1 MMRRLPFPPAASLSA
16 TDVAVTL
23 SEKIIILK
31 YRFMRKITYFLSL
44 CLLLLM
50 GSTTALADDYTVKK
64 LKSIEGSELTS
75 VDQIQDG
82 KTYVLMFTYR
92 GVYLQYN
99 VLNGNWNGANTLS
112 PDNKNSSLAVVTFHQ
127 KKVDGDENTY
137 YTLEAA
143 DGYYFKN
150 YSQGGQLGIEASES
164 PALFQVVSG
173 GTETQGGAGN
183 GKTFFF
189 IKPKDGTDMTYM
201 TLNTSN
207 VAIGFGKYGYAQV
220 ALIPVTTEGTVTNY
234 EVTFA
239 LKEGEN
245 TLSTSTSRAWEGETA
260 DVSAIN
266 NYSTALF
273 DLTPNYVN
281 TTVTST
287 NKNFTCTLTP
297 KADAPVVLSSADSR
311 KWYSLQ
317 TRKTQY
323 NEGQLVA
330 DGNNVKCHGAGF
342 NVTDIASYEQFENG
356 LWSFEQSGGGVKI
369 YNKGKKQYLKSTGNA
384 ETNRVTFDASGT
396 VFYMGS
402 VSNGTFNLNTGNAD
416 SYVGSHNDAVVYLGG
431 WKGQYISVWTDAK
444 DHNSYKDP
452 GSTFTP
458 TSVDNADILAIGKAA
473 FGKTTPERSYTENG
487 VLKKGCYDA
496 AAKASVSEATT
507 FAEMETRVKA
517 AAANV
522 SPEEGAYYLIRN
534 VNKGGYGTETEN
546 YKKYLTT
553 AEITCDTNGDVQA
566 SVNGDLGI
574 KRLRGTSAF
583 VPRLWQFKKTADG
596 KYNLLNAN
604 TNSYVNVAS
613 MLTKDNQDQKD
624 AYTIYTTED
633 AFGDGYNATNDS
645 TTMFVMSSSK
655 STGYKLLNA
664 ANGYNYDTFEGVG
677 TWYGNADAGNYWQF
691 IKVTEVPLTI
701 AANDY
706 TTLCLPFNVKLPEN
720 SAVKAYYASAAAG
733 EVLKLEEIT
742 NGIIPANEGVIL
754 HNTSE
759 AEAANISLAI
769 TTDEATLTT
778 NKLKG
783 VTAKR
788 EGYTKLNNYV
798 LAAKNGAT
806 AFYKANFTAITA
818 NKAYLPVANVQ
829 GVQGVMMAFS
839 FGDEVTGI
847 DNVNAAAPAAKKYYD
862 LQGRRVLY
870 PAKGIFVT
878 EDGQKVLF
886 K

>member
-1 MMRRLPFPPAASLSA
+1 
-16 TDVAVTL
+16 
-23 SEKIIILK
+23 
-31 YRFMRKITYFLSL
+31 MRKITYFLSL

-64 LKSIEGSELTS
+64 LKSIDESELTS

-99 VLNGNWNGANTLS
+99 ALNGNWNGINTLS
-112 PDNKNSSLAVVTFHQ
+112 PDDNNSSLAVITFH
-127 KKVDGDENTY
+127 KKTVEGDDNTY

-143 DGYYFKN
+143 NGYYFKN
-150 YSQGGQLGIEASES
+150 YSQSGQLGIEASES

-173 GTETQGGAGN
+173 GTENAPAAAEN
-183 GKTFFF
+183 GKGKSIFF
-189 IKPKDGTDMTYM
+189 IKPKDGTDMTYL
-201 TLNTSN
+201 TLNTTN
-207 VAIGFGKYGYAQV
+207 VAIGYGKYGFADV

-234 EVTFA
+234 EVTFS
-239 LKEGEN
+239 LKEGDN
-245 TLSTSTSRAWEGETA
+245 TLFTTTRRAWEGETA
-260 DVSAIN
+260 DVPAIIK
-266 NYSTALF
+266 YSTALF
-273 DLTPNYVN
+273 DLTHSYQN
-281 TTVTST
+281 TTVSST

-297 KADAPVVLSSADSR
+297 KVDAPVVLSSADSR

-323 NEGQLVA
+323 NAGQLVA
-330 DGNNVKCHGAGF
+330 DGDAVKCHDAGF
-342 NVTDIASYEQFENG
+342 NAADIASYEQFENG

-369 YNKGKKQYLKSTGNA
+369 FNKGKRQYLNSPGPNTGDKA
-384 ETNRVTFDASGT
+384 TFDASGT
-396 VFYMGS
+396 VYYMGS
-402 VSNGTFNLNTGNAD
+402 ESDRTFNLNLGSVN
-416 SYVGSHNDAVVYLGG
+416 SYVGSHSDGSAATS
-431 WKGQYISVWTDAK
+431 WKGKYLSAWTHASS
-444 DHNSYKDP
+444 HNDP

-458 TSVDNADILAIGKAA
+458 TSVDDAVILAIGGAA

-496 AAKASVSEATT
+496 AAKASVSAATT
-507 FAEMETRVKA
+507 FAEMETNVNA

-574 KRLRGTSAF
+574 KRLGGNSAF
-583 VPRLWQFKKTADG
+583 VPRLWKFERTADG

-604 TNSYVNVAS
+604 TNSYVSVAS
-613 MLTKDNQDQKD
+613 MLTKDNQSQKD
-624 AYTIYTTED
+624 AYEIYTTEST
-633 AFGDGYNATNDS
+633 FGGGYNATNDS
-645 TTMFVMSSSK
+645 TTMFVMSSSN
-655 STGYKLLNA
+655 SNGYKFLNA
-664 ANGYNYDTFEGVG
+664 ANGYNLDTYEGVA
-677 TWYGNADAGNYWQF
+677 TWYDNTDAGNYWQF

-706 TTLCLPFNVKLPEN
+706 TTLCLPFNVKLPEGT
-720 SAVKAYYASAAAG
+720 AVKAYYASQATG
-733 EVLKLEEIT
+733 DVLKLTEIT
-742 NGIIPANEGVIL
+742 GIIPANEGVIL
-754 HNTSE
+754 QNTNKSE
-759 AEAANISLAI
+759 VANINLTI
-769 TTDEATLTT
+769 TTEGATTLTE

-806 AFYKANFTAITA
+806 GFYKANFTAVTA

-847 DNVNAAAPAAKKYYD
+847 DNVNAATPAAKKYYD

>member
-1 MMRRLPFPPAASLSA
+1 
-16 TDVAVTL
+16 
-23 SEKIIILK
+23 
-31 YRFMRKITYFLSL
+31 MRKITYFLSL
-44 CLLLLM
+44 CLLLIM

-64 LKSIEGSELTS
+64 LKSIDESELKS

-82 KTYVLMFTYR
+82 HTYVLMFTYR

-99 VLNGNWNGANTLS
+99 VLNGNWSGVNTLS
-112 PDNKNSSLAVVTFHQ
+112 PDDKNSSLAVVTFHQ

-143 DGYYFKN
+143 DGYYFKSYN
-150 YSQGGQLGIEASES
+150 QSDKLGIEASES
-164 PALFQVVSG
+164 PTLFQVVSG
-173 GTETQGGAGN
+173 GTATQAGAGN
-183 GKTFFF
+183 GKTYFF

-201 TLNTSN
+201 TLNTTN

-220 ALIPVTTEGTVTNY
+220 ALIPVTTDGTVTNY

-239 LKEGEN
+239 LKEGDN

-273 DLTPNYVN
+273 DLTHSYEN
-281 TTVTST
+281 TTVSST

-297 KADAPVVLSSADSR
+297 KSNTPIELSSASNR

-323 NEGQLVA
+323 DAGQLVA

-342 NVTDIASYEQFENG
+342 NATDIASYEQFENG

-369 YNKGKKQYLKSTGNA
+369 FNKGKRQYLNSPGPNTGDKA
-384 ETNRVTFDASGT
+384 TFDATGT
-396 VFYMGS
+396 VYYMGCES
-402 VSNGTFNLNTGNAD
+402 DGTFNLNLGSAN
-416 SYVGSHNDAVVYLGG
+416 SYVGSHSDGSAATG
-431 WKGQYISVWTDAK
+431 WKGKYLSAWTDAPS
-444 DHNSYKDP
+444 HNDP

-458 TSVDNADILAIGKAA
+458 TSVDNAGILAIGSAA
-473 FGKTTPERSYTENG
+473 FSKTIPERSYTEDG

-496 AAKASVSEATT
+496 DAKALVRAATT
-507 FAEMETRVKA
+507 FAEMETRVNA

-553 AEITCDTNGDVQA
+553 AEITCDANGDVQA
-566 SVNGDLGI
+566 SVDGQSIGLGI
-574 KRLRGTSAF
+574 KRLGGTSAF

-613 MLTKDNQDQKD
+613 MLTKDNQYQKD
-624 AYTIYTTED
+624 AYEIYTTDD
-633 AFGDGYNATNDS
+633 AFGSGYNATNDS

-664 ANGYNYDTFEGVG
+664 DKGYNYDTYEGVA
-677 TWYGNADAGNYWQF
+677 TWYDNKDAGNYWQF

-706 TTLCLPFNVKLPEN
+706 TTLCLPFNVKLPEG

-733 EVLKLEEIT
+733 SVLKLEEIT
-742 NGIIPANEGVIL
+742 DGVIPANQGVIL
-754 HNTSE
+754 QNTNES
-759 AEAANISLAI
+759 EAANINLAI
-769 TTDEATLTT
+769 ITEEGTTLTD
-778 NKLKG
+778 NKLEG

-788 EGYTKLNNYV
+788 AGYAAGTNYV
-798 LAAKNGAT
+798 LAEKNGKVG
-806 AFYKANFTAITA
+806 FYKANFTTIVA
-818 NKAYLPVANVQ
+818 NKAYLPQTKVQ
-829 GVQGVMMAFS
+829 NAQGVMMAFS

-847 DNVNAAAPAAKKYYD
+847 DNVNAATAAAKKYYD

>member
-1 MMRRLPFPPAASLSA
+1 
-16 TDVAVTL
+16 
-23 SEKIIILK
+23 
-31 YRFMRKITYFLSL
+31 MRKITYFLSL
-44 CLLLLM
+44 CLLLIM

-82 KTYVLMFTYR
+82 KTYVLMFTHR

-99 VLNGNWNGANTLS
+99 VLNGIWNGINTLS
-112 PDNKNSSLAVVTFHQ
+112 PDDNNSSLAVVTFHQ
-127 KKVDGDENTY
+127 QTVEGDENTY

-143 DGYYFKN
+143 NGYYFKN
-150 YSQGGQLGIEASES
+150 YSQSGQLGIEASES
-164 PALFQVVSG
+164 PVLFQVVSG

-183 GKTFFF
+183 GKTFFY
-189 IKPKDGTDMTYM
+189 IKPKDGTEMTYM
-201 TLNTSN
+201 TLNTTN
-207 VAIGFGKYGYAQV
+207 VAIGYGNYGFAHV

-273 DLTPNYVN
+273 DLTHSYDN
-281 TTVTST
+281 TTVSST
-287 NKNFTCTLTP
+287 NKNFSCTLTP
-297 KADAPVVLSSADSR
+297 KSNTPIELSSANNR

-342 NVTDIASYEQFENG
+342 NATDIASYEQFENG

-369 YNKGKKQYLKSTGNA
+369 FNKGKRQYLNSPGPNTGDKA
-384 ETNRVTFDASGT
+384 TFDATGT
-396 VFYMGS
+396 VYYMGS
-402 VSNGTFNLNTGNAD
+402 ESDGTFNLNLGSAN
-416 SYVGSHNDAVVYLGG
+416 SYVGSHSDGSAATG
-431 WKGQYISVWTDAK
+431 WKGKYLSAWKDASS
-444 DHNSYKDP
+444 HNDP

-458 TSVDNADILAIGKAA
+458 TSVEDILTIGSAA
-473 FGKTTPERSYTENG
+473 FGKTTPERSYTEDG
-487 VLKKGCYDA
+487 VLNKGCYDA
-496 AAKASVSEATT
+496 AAKASVNAATT
-507 FAEMETRVKA
+507 FAEMETRVNA

-553 AEITCDTNGDVQA
+553 AEITCDANGDVQA
-566 SVNGDLGI
+566 SVDGQSIGLGI
-574 KRLRGTSAF
+574 KRLGGTSAF

-624 AYTIYTTED
+624 AYEIYTTDD
-633 AFGDGYNATNDS
+633 AFGSGYNATNDN

-664 ANGYNYDTFEGVG
+664 DKGYNYDTYEGVA
-677 TWYGNADAGNYWQF
+677 TWYDNKDAGNYWQF

-720 SAVKAYYASAAAG
+720 SAVKAYYASHASG
-733 EVLKLEEIT
+733 SVLKLEEIT
-742 NGIIPANEGVIL
+742 NGVIPANQGVIL
-754 HNTSE
+754 QNTNMSE
-759 AEAANISLAI
+759 VANINLTI
-769 TTDEATLTT
+769 TPEETTTLIG
-778 NKLKG
+778 NQLVG

-788 EGYTKLNNYV
+788 EGYTAKQNYV
-798 LAAKNGAT
+798 LANGNKGIG
-806 AFYKANFTAITA
+806 FYKANFTAVTA

-829 GVQGVMMAFS
+829 NAQGVMMAFS

>member
-1 MMRRLPFPPAASLSA
+1 
-16 TDVAVTL
+16 
-23 SEKIIILK
+23 
-31 YRFMRKITYFLSL
+31 MRKITYFLSL

-64 LKSIEGSELTS
+64 LKSIGESELTS

-82 KTYVLMFTYR
+82 QTYVLLSTYNNKYLKFDMATKMLG
-92 GVYLQYN
+92 GVPNLDVN
-99 VLNGNWNGANTLS
+99 DNNASLS
-112 PDNKNSSLAVVTFHQ
+112 VVTFHKQ
-127 KKVDGDENTY
+127 AVEGDENVY
-137 YTLEAA
+137 YTLEMPG
-143 DGYYFKN
+143 GYYFPVLN
-150 YSQGGQLGIEASES
+150 ANGFSLVQTSG
-164 PALFQVVSG
+164 ALFQIMAITDVNSDG
-173 GTETQGGAGN
+173 SNTETEGAAQG
-183 GKTFFF
+183 KHCFF
-189 IKPKDGTDMTYM
+189 IKSKDSEAGNAY
-201 TLNTSN
+201 LSWNSGRVN
-207 VAIGFGKYGYAQV
+207 AFGFGAYGNARF

-234 EVTFA
+234 EVTFS
-239 LKEGEN
+239 LKEGDN

-273 DLTPNYVN
+273 DLTHSYEN
-281 TTVTST
+281 TTVSST

-323 NEGQLVA
+323 DAGQLVA
-330 DGNNVKCHGAGF
+330 DGDVVKCHEAGF
-342 NVTDIASYEQFENG
+342 NTTDIASYEQFENG

-369 YNKGKKQYLKSTGNA
+369 FNKGKQQYLKSTGNA
-384 ETNRVTFDASGT
+384 ETNQVTFDASGDATET

-402 VSNGTFNLNTGNAD
+402 VSDGTFNLNTGNAD
-416 SYVGSHNDAVVYLGG
+416 SYVGSHNGGTQGTG
-431 WKGQYISVWTDAK
+431 WKGKYLSVWTDAK

-458 TSVDNADILAIGKAA
+458 TSVDDADILAIGSAA

-496 AAKASVSEATT
+496 DAKALVRAAIN
-507 FAEMETRVKA
+507 FAEMETKVNA

-522 SPEEGAYYLIRN
+522 SPEEGVYYLIRN
-534 VNKGGYGTETEN
+534 VNCGEYGSDSEGR
-546 YKKYLTT
+546 KKYLTT
-553 AEITCDTNGDVQA
+553 TEITCDINGYVQA

-574 KRLRGTSAF
+574 KRLEGTSAF
-583 VPRLWQFKKTADG
+583 VPRLWQFEKTADG

-604 TNSYVNVAS
+604 TNSYVSIAS
-613 MLTKDNQDQKD
+613 MLTKDNQNQKD
-624 AYTIYTTED
+624 AYTIYTTDD
-633 AFGDGYNATNDS
+633 AFSGADNVNNDN
-645 TTMFVMSSSK
+645 TTMFVISSSNA
-655 STGYKLLNA
+655 TGKKMLNA
-664 ANGYNYDTFEGVG
+664 ARGYGENEKSVDV
-677 TWYGNADAGNYWQF
+677 WDNSQKIDAGNYWQF

-720 SAVKAYYASAAAG
+720 SAVKAYYASAATG

-742 NGIIPANEGVIL
+742 DGIIPANEGVIL

-759 AEAANISLAI
+759 AEAAKISLAI
-769 TTDEATLTT
+769 TTAEATLTD

-788 EGYTKLNNYV
+788 EGYDALSNYV

-806 AFYKANFTAITA
+806 GFYKAKFTAIVA
-818 NKAYLPVANVQ
+818 NKAYLQVANVQ

-847 DNVNAAAPAAKKYYD
+847 DNVNATAPAAKKYYD

>member
-1 MMRRLPFPPAASLSA
+1 
-16 TDVAVTL
+16 
-23 SEKIIILK
+23 
-31 YRFMRKITYFLSL
+31 MRKITYFLSL

-50 GSTTALADDYTVKK
+50 GSTTALADDYTVEK
-64 LKSIEGSELTS
+64 LKSIDESELKS

-82 KTYVLMFTYR
+82 QKYVLMFTYR

-99 VLNGNWNGANTLS
+99 VLNGNWSGVNTLS
-112 PDNKNSSLAVVTFHQ
+112 PDDKNSSLAVVTFHQ

-143 DGYYFKN
+143 NGYYFKSYN
-150 YSQGGQLGIEASES
+150 QSGQLGIEASES
-164 PALFQVVSG
+164 PTLFQVVSG
-173 GTETQGGAGN
+173 GTATQAGAGN
-183 GKTFFF
+183 GKTYFF

-201 TLNTSN
+201 TLNTTN

-239 LKEGEN
+239 LKEGDN

-273 DLTPNYVN
+273 DLTHSYEN
-281 TTVTST
+281 TTVSST

-297 KADAPVVLSSADSR
+297 KSNTPIELSSASNR

-342 NVTDIASYEQFENG
+342 NTTNIASYEQFENG

-369 YNKGKKQYLKSTGNA
+369 FNKGKQQYLKSTGTDTGNKA
-384 ETNRVTFDASGT
+384 TFDATGT
-396 VFYMGS
+396 VYYMGS
-402 VSNGTFNLNTGNAD
+402 ESDGTFNLNTGTVN
-416 SYVGSHNDAVVYLGG
+416 SYVGSHNGSVFYLGG
-431 WKGQYISVWTDAK
+431 WKGQYLSAWTDASS
-444 DHNSYKDP
+444 HNDP

-458 TSVDNADILAIGKAA
+458 TSVDDAVILAIGGAA
-473 FGKTTPERSYTENG
+473 FGKTTPERSYTEND

-496 AAKASVSEATT
+496 AAKASVSAATT
-507 FAEMETRVKA
+507 FAEMETRVNA

-604 TNSYVNVAS
+604 TNSYVSVAS

-664 ANGYNYDTFEGVG
+664 ANGYNFDTFEGVG
-677 TWYGNADAGNYWQF
+677 TWYGNTDAGNYWQF

-706 TTLCLPFNVKLPEN
+706 TTLCLPFNVKLPEGT
-720 SAVKAYYASAAAG
+720 AVKAYYASQAAG
-733 EVLKLEEIT
+733 DVLKLTEIT
-742 NGIIPANEGVIL
+742 GGIIPANQGVIL
-754 HNTSE
+754 QNTD
-759 AEAANISLAI
+759 AADANINLAI
-769 TTDEATLTT
+769 TTDEVTTLTG
-778 NKLKG
+778 NQLEG

-788 EGYTKLNNYV
+788 AGYTAGTNYV
-798 LAAKNGAT
+798 LAEKNGKVG
-806 AFYKANFTAITA
+806 FYKASFTTIVA
-818 NKAYLPVANVQ
+818 NKAYLPQTNIQNA
-829 GVQGVMMAFS
+829 QGVMMAFS

-847 DNVNAAAPAAKKYYD
+847 DNVNAATATAKKYYD

-878 EDGQKVLF
+878 EDGQKVLL

>member
-1 MMRRLPFPPAASLSA
+1 
-16 TDVAVTL
+16 
-23 SEKIIILK
+23 
-31 YRFMRKITYFLSL
+31 MRKITYFLSL

-64 LKSIEGSELTS
+64 LKSIDESELKS

-82 KTYVLMFTYR
+82 QKYVLMFTYR

-99 VLNGNWNGANTLS
+99 VLNGNWSGVNTLS
-112 PDNKNSSLAVVTFHQ
+112 PDDKNSSLAVVTFHQ

-143 DGYYFKN
+143 NGYYFKSYN
-150 YSQGGQLGIEASES
+150 QSDKLGIEASES
-164 PALFQVVSG
+164 PTLFQVVSG
-173 GTETQGGAGN
+173 GTATQAGAGN
-183 GKTFFF
+183 GKTYFF

-201 TLNTSN
+201 TLNTTN

-239 LKEGEN
+239 LKEGDN
-245 TLSTSTSRAWEGETA
+245 TLFTSTSRAWEGETA

-273 DLTPNYVN
+273 DLTHSYEN
-281 TTVTST
+281 TTVSST

-297 KADAPVVLSSADSR
+297 KSNTPIELSSASNR

-330 DGNNVKCHGAGF
+330 DGDAVKCHGAGF
-342 NVTDIASYEQFENG
+342 NAADIASYEQFENG

-369 YNKGKKQYLKSTGNA
+369 FNKGKQQYLKSTGNK
-384 ETNRVTFDASGT
+384 ETNRVTFDASGDATGT

-402 VSNGTFNLNTGNAD
+402 VSDGTFNLNTGNAD
-416 SYVGSHNDAVVYLGG
+416 SYVGSHNSSVSTVNG
-431 WKGQYISVWTDAK
+431 WMGQYISVWTDAQY
-444 DHNSYKDP
+444 HNSYKDP

-458 TSVDNADILAIGKAA
+458 TPVDNADILAIGSAA
-473 FGKTTPERSYTENG
+473 FGKTPERSYTENG

-496 AAKASVSEATT
+496 AAKASVREATT
-507 FAEMETRVKA
+507 FAEMETRVNA

-574 KRLRGTSAF
+574 KRLGGTSAF

-613 MLTKDNQDQKD
+613 MLTKDDQDQKD

-633 AFGDGYNATNDS
+633 AFGGGYNATNDS
-645 TTMFVMSSSK
+645 TTMFVMSSLNSN
-655 STGYKLLNA
+655 GYKFLNA
-664 ANGYNYDTFEGVG
+664 ANGYNDDTYEGVA
-677 TWYGNADAGNYWQF
+677 TWYDNTDAGNYWQF
-691 IKVTEVPLTI
+691 IKVTDVPLNI

-706 TTLCLPFNVKLPEN
+706 TTLCLPFNVQLPEG

-733 EVLKLEEIT
+733 DVLKLTEIT
-742 NGIIPANEGVIL
+742 GIIPANQGVIL
-754 HNTSE
+754 QNTNESE
-759 AEAANISLAI
+759 AAINLAI
-769 TTDEATLTT
+769 TTEEATLKG
-778 NKLKG
+778 NKLVG

-788 EGYTKLNNYV
+788 EGYTAKQNYV
-798 LAAKNGAT
+798 LADGNKGIG
-806 AFYKANFTAITA
+806 FYKANFTTITA

>member
-1 MMRRLPFPPAASLSA
+1 
-16 TDVAVTL
+16 
-23 SEKIIILK
+23 
-31 YRFMRKITYFLSL
+31 MRKITYFLSL

-64 LKSIEGSELTS
+64 LKSIDESELTS

-99 VLNGNWNGANTLS
+99 ALNGNWNGINTLS
-112 PDNKNSSLAVVTFHQ
+112 PDDNNSSLAVITFH
-127 KKVDGDENTY
+127 KKTVEGDDNTY

-143 DGYYFKN
+143 NGYYFKN
-150 YSQGGQLGIEASES
+150 YSQSGQLGIEASES

-173 GTETQGGAGN
+173 GTENAPAAAEN
-183 GKTFFF
+183 GKGKSIFF
-189 IKPKDGTDMTYM
+189 IKPKDGTDMTYL
-201 TLNTSN
+201 TLNTTN
-207 VAIGFGKYGYAQV
+207 VAIGYGKYGFADV

-234 EVTFA
+234 EVTFS
-239 LKEGEN
+239 LKEGDN
-245 TLSTSTSRAWEGETA
+245 TLFTTTRRAWEGETA
-260 DVSAIN
+260 DVPAIIK
-266 NYSTALF
+266 YSTALF
-273 DLTPNYVN
+273 DLTHSYQN
-281 TTVTST
+281 TTVSST
-287 NKNFTCTLTP
+287 NKNFICTLTP

-323 NEGQLVA
+323 NAGQLVA
-330 DGNNVKCHGAGF
+330 DGDAVKCHDAGF
-342 NVTDIASYEQFENG
+342 NATDIASYEQFENG

-369 YNKGKKQYLKSTGNA
+369 FNKGKRQYLKSTGGDTGNKA
-384 ETNRVTFDASGT
+384 TFDATGT
-396 VFYMGS
+396 VYYMGS
-402 VSNGTFNLNTGNAD
+402 ESDGTFNLNLGTVN
-416 SYVGSHNDAVVYLGG
+416 SYVGSHNDGSAATG
-431 WKGQYISVWTDAK
+431 WKGKYLSAWTHASS
-444 DHNSYKDP
+444 HNDP

-458 TSVDNADILAIGKAA
+458 TSVDDAVILAIGGAA

-496 AAKASVSEATT
+496 AAKASVSAATT
-507 FAEMETRVKA
+507 FAEMETSVNA

-574 KRLRGTSAF
+574 KRLGGNSAF
-583 VPRLWQFKKTADG
+583 VPRLWKFERTADG

-604 TNSYVNVAS
+604 TNSYVSVAS
-613 MLTKDNQDQKD
+613 MLTKDDQSQKD
-624 AYTIYTTED
+624 AYEIYTTEST
-633 AFGDGYNATNDS
+633 FGGGYNATNDS
-645 TTMFVMSSSK
+645 TTMFVMSSSN
-655 STGYKLLNA
+655 SNGYKFLNA
-664 ANGYNYDTFEGVG
+664 ANGYNLDTYEGVA
-677 TWYGNADAGNYWQF
+677 TWYDNTDAGNYWQF

-706 TTLCLPFNVKLPEN
+706 TTLCLPFNVKLPEGT
-720 SAVKAYYASAAAG
+720 AVKAYYASQATG
-733 EVLKLEEIT
+733 DVLKLTEIT
-742 NGIIPANEGVIL
+742 GIIPANEGVIL
-754 HNTSE
+754 QNTNKSE
-759 AEAANISLAI
+759 VANINLTI
-769 TTDEATLTT
+769 TTEGATTLTE

-806 AFYKANFTAITA
+806 GFYKANFTAVTA

-847 DNVNAAAPAAKKYYD
+847 DNVNAATPAAKKYYD

>member
-1 MMRRLPFPPAASLSA
+1 
-16 TDVAVTL
+16 
-23 SEKIIILK
+23 
-31 YRFMRKITYFLSL
+31 
-44 CLLLLM
+44 
-50 GSTTALADDYTVKK
+50 
-64 LKSIEGSELTS
+64 
-75 VDQIQDG
+75 
-82 KTYVLMFTYR
+82 
-92 GVYLQYN
+92 
-99 VLNGNWNGANTLS
+99 
-112 PDNKNSSLAVVTFHQ
+112 
-127 KKVDGDENTY
+127 
-137 YTLEAA
+137 
-143 DGYYFKN
+143 
-150 YSQGGQLGIEASES
+150 
-164 PALFQVVSG
+164 
-173 GTETQGGAGN
+173 
-183 GKTFFF
+183 
-189 IKPKDGTDMTYM
+189 MTYM
-201 TLNTSN
+201 TLNTTN

-239 LKEGEN
+239 LKEGDN

-273 DLTPNYVN
+273 DLTHSYEN
-281 TTVTST
+281 TTVSST

-297 KADAPVVLSSADSR
+297 KSNTPIELSSASNR

-342 NVTDIASYEQFENG
+342 NTTNIASYEQFENG

-369 YNKGKKQYLKSTGNA
+369 FNKGKRQYLNSPGPNTGDKA
-384 ETNRVTFDASGT
+384 TFDATGT
-396 VFYMGS
+396 VYYMGS
-402 VSNGTFNLNTGNAD
+402 ESDGTFNLNTGTVN
-416 SYVGSHNDAVVYLGG
+416 SYVGSHNGSVFYLGG
-431 WKGQYISVWTDAK
+431 WKGQYLSAWTDASS
-444 DHNSYKDP
+444 HNDP

-574 KRLRGTSAF
+574 KRLGGTSAF
-583 VPRLWQFKKTADG
+583 VPRLWKFEKTEDG
-596 KYNLLNAN
+596 KYNLLNVN

-613 MLTKDNQDQKD
+613 MLTKDNQGQKD
-624 AYTIYTTED
+624 AYEIYTTENT
-633 AFGDGYNATNDS
+633 FGDGYDATNDK
-645 TTMFVMSSSK
+645 TTMFVISSSH
-655 STGYKLLNA
+655 STGYKFLNA
-664 ANGYNYDTFEGVG
+664 ANGYRQDTYEGVG
-677 TWYGNADAGNYWQF
+677 TWYDNTDAGNYWQF

-706 TTLCLPFNVKLPEN
+706 TTLCLPFNVKLPEG
-720 SAVKAYYASAAAG
+720 STVKAYYASAAAG
-733 EVLKLEEIT
+733 DVLKLTEIT
-742 NGIIPANEGVIL
+742 GIIPANEGVIL
-754 HNTSE
+754 QNTDA
-759 AEAANISLAI
+759 AEAVINLTI
-769 TTDEATLTT
+769 TTEEATLTE

-788 EGYTKLNNYV
+788 EGYDALSNYV

-806 AFYKANFTAITA
+806 GFYKAKFTAIVA

>member
-1 MMRRLPFPPAASLSA
+1 
-16 TDVAVTL
+16 
-23 SEKIIILK
+23 
-31 YRFMRKITYFLSL
+31 MRKITYFLSL

-64 LKSIEGSELTS
+64 LKSIDESELKS
-75 VDQIQDG
+75 VDQIQNG
-82 KTYVLMFTYR
+82 QKYVLMFTYR

-99 VLNGNWNGANTLS
+99 VLNGNWSGVNTLS
-112 PDNKNSSLAVVTFHQ
+112 PDDNNSSLAVVTFHQ

-143 DGYYFKN
+143 NGYYFKSYN
-150 YSQGGQLGIEASES
+150 QSDKLGIEASES
-164 PALFQVVSG
+164 PTLFQVVSG
-173 GTETQGGAGN
+173 GTATQAGAGN
-183 GKTFFF
+183 GKTYFF

-201 TLNTSN
+201 TLNTTN

-220 ALIPVTTEGTVTNY
+220 ALIPVTTEGIVTNY

-239 LKEGEN
+239 LKEGDN

-273 DLTPNYVN
+273 DLTYSYEN
-281 TTVTST
+281 TTVSST

-297 KADAPVVLSSADSR
+297 KSNTPIELSSASNR

-317 TRKTQY
+317 TRITQY

-342 NVTDIASYEQFENG
+342 NTTNIASYEQFENG

-369 YNKGKKQYLKSTGNA
+369 YNKGKQQYLKTTGN
-384 ETNRVTFDASGT
+384 ETNNQVTFDATGT

-402 VSNGTFNLNTGNAD
+402 VSTGNFNLNTGNAN
-416 SYVGSHNDAVVYLGG
+416 SYVGSHNGGSQDTG
-431 WKGQYISVWTDAK
+431 WKGKYLSVWTHAD
-444 DHNSYKDP
+444 SYKDP

-458 TSVDNADILAIGKAA
+458 ISVEDILTIGSAA

-487 VLKKGCYDA
+487 VLKKGCYDDD
-496 AAKASVSEATT
+496 AKTSVSAATT
-507 FAEMETRVKA
+507 FAEMETRVNA

-566 SVNGDLGI
+566 SVNGNLGI
-574 KRLRGTSAF
+574 KRLGGTSAF
-583 VPRLWQFKKTADG
+583 VPRLWKFEKTADG
-596 KYNLLNAN
+596 KYNLLNVN
-604 TNSYVNVAS
+604 TNSYVNVAA

-624 AYTIYTTED
+624 AYTIYTTEN
-633 AFGDGYNATNDS
+633 AFGDGYNATKDN
-645 TTMFVMSSSK
+645 TTMFVMSSSN
-655 STGYKLLNA
+655 STGYKFLNA
-664 ANGYNYDTFEGVG
+664 ENGYNQDKFEGVA
-677 TWYGNADAGNYWQF
+677 TWNDNTDAGNYWQF

-720 SAVKAYYASAAAG
+720 STVKAYYASAAAG
-733 EVLKLEEIT
+733 AVLKLTEIT
-742 NGIIPANEGVIL
+742 GIIPANEGVIL
-754 HNTSE
+754 QNTNES
-759 AEAANISLAI
+759 EAANINLTI
-769 TTDEATLTT
+769 TTEEATLTE

-806 AFYKANFTAITA
+806 AFYKANFTAIAA

-829 GVQGVMMAFS
+829 NAQGVMMAFS
-839 FGDEVTGI
+839 FGNEVTGI

>member
-1 MMRRLPFPPAASLSA
+1 
-16 TDVAVTL
+16 
-23 SEKIIILK
+23 
-31 YRFMRKITYFLSL
+31 MRKTTYFLSL

-64 LKSIEGSELTS
+64 LKSIDESELKS
-75 VDQIQDG
+75 VDQIRDG
-82 KTYVLMFTYR
+82 QTYVLMFTYR

-99 VLNGNWNGANTLS
+99 ALNGNWNGINTLS
-112 PDNKNSSLAVVTFHQ
+112 PDDNNSSLAVVTFHQ

-143 DGYYFKN
+143 NGYYFKN
-150 YSQGGQLGIEASES
+150 YSQSGQLGIEASES

-173 GTETQGGAGN
+173 GTENAPAAAEN
-183 GKTFFF
+183 GKGKSIFF
-189 IKPKDGTDMTYM
+189 IKPKDGTEMTYL

-207 VAIGFGKYGYAQV
+207 VAIGFGKYGFADV

-273 DLTPNYVN
+273 DLTHSYEN
-281 TTVTST
+281 TTVSST

-297 KADAPVVLSSADSR
+297 KSNTPIELSSASNR

-323 NEGQLVA
+323 DEGQLVA

-342 NVTDIASYEQFENG
+342 NATDIASYEQFENG

-369 YNKGKKQYLKSTGNA
+369 FNKGKRQYLNSPGPNTGDKA
-384 ETNRVTFDASGT
+384 TFDATGT
-396 VFYMGS
+396 VYYMGS
-402 VSNGTFNLNTGNAD
+402 ESDGTFNLNLGSAN
-416 SYVGSHNDAVVYLGG
+416 SYVGSHSDGSAATG
-431 WKGQYISVWTDAK
+431 WKGKYLSAWKDASS
-444 DHNSYKDP
+444 HNDP

-458 TSVDNADILAIGKAA
+458 TSVEDILTIGSAA
-473 FGKTTPERSYTENG
+473 FGKTTPERSYTEDG

-496 AAKASVSEATT
+496 AAKASVSAATT
-507 FAEMETRVKA
+507 FAEMETRVNA

-553 AEITCDTNGDVQA
+553 TEITCDTNGDVQV
-566 SVNGDLGI
+566 SVNGNLGI
-574 KRLRGTSAF
+574 KRLGGTSAF
-583 VPRLWQFKKTADG
+583 VPRLWKFEKTADG
-596 KYNLLNAN
+596 KYNLLNVN
-604 TNSYVNVAS
+604 TKSYVNVAT

-624 AYTIYTTED
+624 AYEIYTTEY
-633 AFGDGYNATNDS
+633 AFGAGYNATNDN

-655 STGYKLLNA
+655 STGYKFLNA
-664 ANGYNYDTFEGVG
+664 ENGYNQDKFEGVA
-677 TWYGNADAGNYWQF
+677 TWYDNKDAGNYWQF

-706 TTLCLPFNVKLPEN
+706 TTLCLPFNVKLPEGT
-720 SAVKAYYASAAAG
+720 AVKAYYASQAAG
-733 EVLKLEEIT
+733 DVLKLTEIT
-742 NGIIPANEGVIL
+742 GGIIPANQGVIL
-754 HNTSE
+754 QNTNES
-759 AEAANISLAI
+759 EAANINLTI
-769 TTDEATLTT
+769 TTDEATLTD
-778 NKLKG
+778 NKLEG

-788 EGYTKLNNYV
+788 EGYDALSNYV
-798 LAAKNGAT
+798 LADKNDITG
-806 AFYKANFTAITA
+806 FYKAKFTAIAA

-829 GVQGVMMAFS
+829 NAQGVMMAFS
-839 FGDEVTGI
+839 FGNEVTGI
-847 DNVNAAAPAAKKYYD
+847 DNVNAAAPTAKKYYD

>member
-1 MMRRLPFPPAASLSA
+1 
-16 TDVAVTL
+16 
-23 SEKIIILK
+23 
-31 YRFMRKITYFLSL
+31 MRKITYFLSL

-64 LKSIEGSELTS
+64 LKSIDESELKS
-75 VDQIQDG
+75 VDQIQNG
-82 KTYVLMFTYR
+82 QKYVLMFTYR
-92 GVYLQYN
+92 GVYLRYN
-99 VLNGNWNGANTLS
+99 VLNGNWSGVNTLS
-112 PDNKNSSLAVVTFHQ
+112 PDDNNSSLAVVTFHQ

-143 DGYYFKN
+143 NGYYFKSYN
-150 YSQGGQLGIEASES
+150 QSDKLGIEASES
-164 PALFQVVSG
+164 PTLFQVVSG
-173 GTETQGGAGN
+173 GTATQAGAGN
-183 GKTFFF
+183 GKTYFF

-201 TLNTSN
+201 TLNTTN

-239 LKEGEN
+239 LKEGDN

-260 DVSAIN
+260 DFSAIN

-273 DLTPNYVN
+273 DLTHSYEN
-281 TTVTST
+281 TTVSST

-297 KADAPVVLSSADSR
+297 KSNTPIELSSASNR

-342 NVTDIASYEQFENG
+342 NTTNIASYEQFENG

-369 YNKGKKQYLKSTGNA
+369 YNKGKQQYLKTTGN
-384 ETNRVTFDASGT
+384 ETNNQVTFDATGT

-402 VSNGTFNLNTGNAD
+402 VSTGNFNLNTGNAN
-416 SYVGSHNDAVVYLGG
+416 SYVGSHNGGSQDTG
-431 WKGQYISVWTDAK
+431 WKGKYLSVWTHAY
-444 DHNSYKDP
+444 SYNDP

-458 TSVDNADILAIGKAA
+458 TSVEDILTIGSAA

-487 VLKKGCYDA
+487 VLKKGCYDDD
-496 AAKASVSEATT
+496 AKTSVSAATT
-507 FAEMETRVKA
+507 FAEMETRVNA

-566 SVNGDLGI
+566 SVNGNLGI
-574 KRLRGTSAF
+574 KRLGGTSAF
-583 VPRLWQFKKTADG
+583 VPRLWKFEKTADG
-596 KYNLLNAN
+596 KYNLLNVN
-604 TNSYVNVAS
+604 TNSYVNVAA
-613 MLTKDNQDQKD
+613 MLIKDNQDQKD
-624 AYTIYTTED
+624 AYKIYTTEN

-645 TTMFVMSSSK
+645 TTMFVMSSSN
-655 STGYKLLNA
+655 STGYKFLNA
-664 ANGYNYDTFEGVG
+664 ENGYNQDQFEGVA
-677 TWYGNADAGNYWQF
+677 TWYDNTDAGNYWQF

-706 TTLCLPFNVKLPEN
+706 TTLCLPFNVKLPEGT
-720 SAVKAYYASAAAG
+720 AVKAYYANQAAG
-733 EVLKLEEIT
+733 DVLELTEIT
-742 NGIIPANEGVIL
+742 GGIIPANEGVIL
-754 HNTSE
+754 QNTNKSE
-759 AEAANISLAI
+759 VANINLTI
-769 TTDEATLTT
+769 TAEEATLNG
-778 NKLKG
+778 NKLEG

-798 LAAKNGAT
+798 LAAKNGT
-806 AFYKANFTAITA
+806 TGFYKANFTAITA

-829 GVQGVMMAFS
+829 NAQGVMMAFS

>member
-1 MMRRLPFPPAASLSA
+1 
-16 TDVAVTL
+16 
-23 SEKIIILK
+23 
-31 YRFMRKITYFLSL
+31 MRKITYFLSL

-64 LKSIEGSELTS
+64 LKSIGESELTS
-75 VDQIQDG
+75 VDQIEDG

-99 VLNGNWNGANTLS
+99 ALNGNWNGINTLS
-112 PDNKNSSLAVVTFHQ
+112 PDDNNSSLAVIIFH
-127 KKVDGDENTY
+127 KKTVEGDDNTY

-143 DGYYFKN
+143 NGYYFKN
-150 YSQGGQLGIEASES
+150 YSQSGQLGIEASES

-173 GTETQGGAGN
+173 GTENAPAAAEN
-183 GKTFFF
+183 GKGKSIFF
-189 IKPKDGTDMTYM
+189 IKPKDGTDMTYL
-201 TLNTSN
+201 TLNTTN
-207 VAIGFGKYGYAQV
+207 VAIGYGKYGYADV
-220 ALIPVTTEGTVTNY
+220 ALIPVTTEGTVINY
-234 EVTFA
+234 EVTFS

-245 TLSTSTSRAWEGETA
+245 TLFTTTRRAWEGETA
-260 DVSAIN
+260 DVPAIIK
-266 NYSTALF
+266 YSTALF
-273 DLTPNYVN
+273 DLTHSYQN
-281 TTVTST
+281 TTVSST

-297 KADAPVVLSSADSR
+297 KENAPIELSSANNR

-342 NVTDIASYEQFENG
+342 NATDIASYEQFENG

-369 YNKGKKQYLKSTGNA
+369 FNKGKRQYLNSPGPNTGDKA
-384 ETNRVTFDASGT
+384 TFDATGT
-396 VFYMGS
+396 VYYMGS
-402 VSNGTFNLNTGNAD
+402 ESDGTFNLNLGSAN
-416 SYVGSHNDAVVYLGG
+416 SYVGSHSDGSAATG
-431 WKGQYISVWTDAK
+431 WKGKYLSAWKDALS
-444 DHNSYKDP
+444 HNDP

-458 TSVDNADILAIGKAA
+458 TSVEDILTIGSAA
-473 FGKTTPERSYTENG
+473 FGKTTPERSYTEDG
-487 VLKKGCYDA
+487 VLNKGCYDA
-496 AAKASVSEATT
+496 AAKASVNAATT
-507 FAEMETRVKA
+507 FAEMETRVNA

-553 AEITCDTNGDVQA
+553 AEITCDANGDVQA
-566 SVNGDLGI
+566 SVDGQSIGLGI
-574 KRLRGTSAF
+574 KRLGGTSAF

-624 AYTIYTTED
+624 AYEIYTTDD
-633 AFGDGYNATNDS
+633 AFGSGYNATNDN

-664 ANGYNYDTFEGVG
+664 DKGYNYDTYEGVA
-677 TWYGNADAGNYWQF
+677 TWYDNKDAGNYWQF

-706 TTLCLPFNVKLPEN
+706 TTLCLPFNVMLPEG

-733 EVLKLEEIT
+733 SVLKLEEIT
-742 NGIIPANEGVIL
+742 DGVIPANQGVIL
-754 HNTSE
+754 QNTNES
-759 AEAANISLAI
+759 EAANINLAI
-769 TTDEATLTT
+769 TTEEGTSIE
-778 NKLKG
+778 NKLEG

-788 EGYTKLNNYV
+788 AGYTAGTNYV
-798 LAAKNGAT
+798 LAEKNGKVG
-806 AFYKANFTAITA
+806 FYKASFTTIVP
-818 NKAYLPVANVQ
+818 NKAYLPQTNIQNA
-829 GVQGVMMAFS
+829 QGVMMAFS

-847 DNVNAAAPAAKKYYD
+847 DNVNAATATAKKYYD

-878 EDGQKVLF
+878 EDGQKVLL

>member
-1 MMRRLPFPPAASLSA
+1 
-16 TDVAVTL
+16 
-23 SEKIIILK
+23 
-31 YRFMRKITYFLSL
+31 MRKITYFLSL

-82 KTYVLMFTYR
+82 QTYVLMFTYR

-99 VLNGNWNGANTLS
+99 VLNGNWSGVNTLS
-112 PDNKNSSLAVVTFHQ
+112 PDDKNSSLAVVTFHQ

-143 DGYYFKN
+143 NGYYFKN
-150 YSQGGQLGIEASES
+150 YSQSGQLGIEASES

-173 GTETQGGAGN
+173 GTTTQGGAGN
-183 GKTFFF
+183 GKTYFF

-207 VAIGFGKYGYAQV
+207 VAIGFGKYGYAWV

-273 DLTPNYVN
+273 DLTHNYDN
-281 TTVTST
+281 TTVSST
-287 NKNFTCTLTP
+287 NKNFSCTLTP
-297 KADAPVVLSSADSR
+297 KSNTPIELSSASNR

-317 TRKTQY
+317 TRKSVY

-330 DGNNVKCHGAGF
+330 DGDYVKCHGAGF
-342 NVTDIASYEQFENG
+342 NDTDIASYEQFENG

-369 YNKGKKQYLKSTGNA
+369 YNKGKQQYLNSPNINTGDKATFNA
-384 ETNRVTFDASGT
+384 TGT
-396 VFYMGS
+396 VYYMGS
-402 VSNGTFNLNTGNAD
+402 ESDGTFNLNLGSVN
-416 SYVGSHNDAVVYLGG
+416 SYVGSHNDAVEIFNKKYTGRYL
-431 WKGQYISVWTDAK
+431 SAWTDVSS
-444 DHNSYKDP
+444 HNDP

-458 TSVDNADILAIGKAA
+458 TSVEDILTIGSAA
-473 FGKTTPERSYTENG
+473 FGKTTPERSYTEDG

-496 AAKASVSEATT
+496 AAKASVSAATS
-507 FAEMETRVKA
+507 FADMETRVNA

-553 AEITCDTNGDVQA
+553 AEITCDANGDVQA

-583 VPRLWQFKKTADG
+583 VPRLWQFKKTVDG

-613 MLTKDNQDQKD
+613 MLTKDNQSQKD
-624 AYTIYTTED
+624 DYAIYTTENE
-633 AFGDGYNATNDS
+633 FGDGYDATNDK
-645 TTMFVMSSSK
+645 TTMFVISSSH
-655 STGYKLLNA
+655 STEYKFLNA
-664 ANGYNYDTFEGVG
+664 ANGYRQDTYEGVG
-677 TWYGNADAGNYWQF
+677 TWYDNTDAGNYWQF
-691 IKVTEVPLTI
+691 IKVTEIPLTI

-706 TTLCLPFNVKLPEN
+706 TTLCLPFNVKLPKN
-720 SAVKAYYASAAAG
+720 SAVKAYYASHAAG
-733 EVLKLEEIT
+733 SVLKLEEIT
-742 NGIIPANEGVIL
+742 GGIIPANQGVIL
-754 HNTSE
+754 QNTSE
-759 AEAANISLAI
+759 TEAAINLTI
-769 TTDEATLTT
+769 TTDEATTLDG
-778 NKLKG
+778 NRLEG

-788 EGYTKLNNYV
+788 EGYAVKSNYV
-798 LAAKNGAT
+798 LADGKKGIG
-806 AFYKANFTAITA
+806 FYKANFTAITA

-829 GVQGVMMAFS
+829 NAQGVMMAFS

>member
-1 MMRRLPFPPAASLSA
+1 
-16 TDVAVTL
+16 
-23 SEKIIILK
+23 
-31 YRFMRKITYFLSL
+31 MRKITYFLSL
-44 CLLLLM
+44 CLLLIM

-75 VDQIQDG
+75 VDQIQNG
-82 KTYVLMFTYR
+82 QTYVLMFTYR

-99 VLNGNWNGANTLS
+99 VLNGNWSGVNTLS
-112 PDNKNSSLAVVTFHQ
+112 PDDKNSSLAVVTFHQ
-127 KKVDGDENTY
+127 KKVDDDENTY

-143 DGYYFKN
+143 NGYYFKSYN
-150 YSQGGQLGIEASES
+150 QSDKLGIEASES
-164 PALFQVVSG
+164 PTLFQVVSG
-173 GTETQGGAGN
+173 GTATQAGAGN
-183 GKTFFF
+183 GKTYFF

-201 TLNTSN
+201 TLNTTN

-273 DLTPNYVN
+273 DLTHSYEN
-281 TTVTST
+281 TTVSST

-297 KADAPVVLSSADSR
+297 KSNTPIELSSASNR

-342 NVTDIASYEQFENG
+342 NTTNIASYEQFENG

-369 YNKGKKQYLKSTGNA
+369 YNKGKQQYLKTTGN
-384 ETNRVTFDASGT
+384 ETNNQVTFDATGT

-402 VSNGTFNLNTGNAD
+402 VSTGNFNLNTGNAN
-416 SYVGSHNDAVVYLGG
+416 SYVGSHNGGSQDTG
-431 WKGQYISVWTDAK
+431 WKGKYLSVWTHAD
-444 DHNSYKDP
+444 SYKDP

-458 TSVDNADILAIGKAA
+458 TSVEDILTIGSAA

-487 VLKKGCYDA
+487 VLKKGCYDDD
-496 AAKASVSEATT
+496 AKTSVSAATT
-507 FAEMETRVKA
+507 FAEMETRVNA

-534 VNKGGYGTETEN
+534 VSKGGYGTETEN

-566 SVNGDLGI
+566 SVNGNLGI
-574 KRLRGTSAF
+574 KRLGGTSAF
-583 VPRLWQFKKTADG
+583 VPRLWKFKKTADG
-596 KYNLLNAN
+596 KYNLLNVN
-604 TNSYVNVAS
+604 TNSYVNVAA

-624 AYTIYTTED
+624 AYTIYTTEN

-645 TTMFVMSSSK
+645 TTMFVMSSSN
-655 STGYKLLNA
+655 STGYKFLNA
-664 ANGYNYDTFEGVG
+664 ENGYNQDKFEGVA
-677 TWYGNADAGNYWQF
+677 TWYDNTDAGNYWQF

-720 SAVKAYYASAAAG
+720 STVKAYYASQAAG
-733 EVLKLEEIT
+733 DVLKLTEIT
-742 NGIIPANEGVIL
+742 GGIIPANEGVIL
-754 HNTSE
+754 QNTNESE
-759 AEAANISLAI
+759 VANINLTI
-769 TTDEATLTT
+769 TAEEATLNG
-778 NKLKG
+778 NKLEG

-788 EGYTKLNNYV
+788 EGYTAKQNYV
-798 LAAKNGAT
+798 LADGSKGIG
-806 AFYKANFTAITA
+806 FYKANFTAIVA

-829 GVQGVMMAFS
+829 NAQGVMMAFS

>member
-1 MMRRLPFPPAASLSA
+1 
-16 TDVAVTL
+16 
-23 SEKIIILK
+23 
-31 YRFMRKITYFLSL
+31 MRKITYFLSL

-64 LKSIEGSELTS
+64 LKSIDESELTS
-75 VDQIQDG
+75 VDQIKDG
-82 KTYVLMFTYR
+82 QTYVLLSTYNNR
-92 GVYLQYN
+92 YLKFDMATKMLVGVPNLDVN
-99 VLNGNWNGANTLS
+99 DNNASLS
-112 PDNKNSSLAVVTFHQ
+112 VVTFR
-127 KKVDGDENTY
+127 KKTVEDDANVY
-137 YTLEAA
+137 YTLEMPT
-143 DGYYFKN
+143 GYYFPVLN
-150 YSQGGQLGIEASES
+150 ANGFSLVQTSD
-164 PALFQVVSG
+164 ALFQIMAPTDINPTASN
-173 GTETQGGAGN
+173 TETEGAAQG
-183 GKTFFF
+183 KHCFF
-189 IKPKDGTDMTYM
+189 IKSKDSEAGNAY
-201 TLNTSN
+201 LSWNSGRVN
-207 VAIGFGKYGYAQV
+207 AFGFGAYGNARF

-273 DLTPNYVN
+273 DLTHSCEN
-281 TTVTST
+281 TTVSST

-311 KWYSLQ
+311 KWYSLR

-323 NEGQLVA
+323 DAGQLVA
-330 DGNNVKCHGAGF
+330 DGDAVKCHGAGF
-342 NVTDIASYEQFENG
+342 NTADIASYEQFENG

-369 YNKGKKQYLKSTGNA
+369 FNKGKRQYLKSTGGDTSNKA
-384 ETNRVTFDASGT
+384 TFDATGT
-396 VFYMGS
+396 VYYMGS
-402 VSNGTFNLNTGNAD
+402 ESDGTFNLNLGTVN
-416 SYVGSHNDAVVYLGG
+416 SYVGSHYGG
-431 WKGQYISVWTDAK
+431 SEATGRKGQYLSAWTHA
-444 DHNSYKDP
+444 NSYKDP

-458 TSVDNADILAIGKAA
+458 TSVDIAEILAIGSAA
-473 FGKTTPERSYTENG
+473 FRKTTPERSYTENG

-496 AAKASVSEATT
+496 DTKELVSAATT
-507 FAEMETRVKA
+507 FAEMEKRVNA
-517 AAANV
+517 AAVNV

-534 VNKGGYGTETEN
+534 VNCGAYGTESEGK
-546 YKKYLTT
+546 KKYLTT
-553 AEITCDTNGDVQA
+553 TEITCDINGDVQA

-574 KRLRGTSAF
+574 KRLEGTSAF
-583 VPRLWQFKKTADG
+583 VPRLWQFKKTTDG

-604 TNSYVNVAS
+604 TNSYVNVVS

-624 AYTIYTTED
+624 AYTIYTTDD
-633 AFGDGYNATNDS
+633 AFSGADNVTNDT
-645 TTMFVMSSSK
+645 TTMFVISSSK
-655 STGYKLLNA
+655 ATGKTMLNA
-664 ANGYNYDTFEGVG
+664 ARGYGENEKSVDVWDNSEKI
-677 TWYGNADAGNYWQF
+677 DAGNYWQF

-706 TTLCLPFNVKLPEN
+706 TTLCLPFNVKLPEG

-733 EVLKLEEIT
+733 DVLKLTEIT
-742 NGIIPANEGVIL
+742 GIIPANEGVIL
-754 HNTSE
+754 QNTD
-759 AEAANISLAI
+759 AADANINLAI
-769 TTDEATLTT
+769 TTEGGTSFD

-788 EGYTKLNNYV
+788 EGYDALSNYV
-798 LAAKNGAT
+798 LADKNGT
-806 AFYKANFTAITA
+806 TGFYKAKFTAIVA

-829 GVQGVMMAFS
+829 NAQGVMMAFS
-839 FGDEVTGI
+839 FGNEVTGI

>member
-1 MMRRLPFPPAASLSA
+1 
-16 TDVAVTL
+16 
-23 SEKIIILK
+23 
-31 YRFMRKITYFLSL
+31 MRKITYFLSL

-64 LKSIEGSELTS
+64 LKSIDESELKS

-82 KTYVLMFTYR
+82 QKYVLMFTYR

-99 VLNGNWNGANTLS
+99 VLNGNWNGANALS

-143 DGYYFKN
+143 NGYYFKN
-150 YSQGGQLGIEASES
+150 YTQSGQLGIEASES
-164 PALFQVVSG
+164 PVLFQVVSG

-183 GKTFFF
+183 GKTFFY
-189 IKPKDGTDMTYM
+189 IKPKDGTEMTYM
-201 TLNTSN
+201 TLNTSD
-207 VAIGFGKYGYAQV
+207 VAIGFGNYGFAHV

-260 DVSAIN
+260 NVSAIN

-273 DLTPNYVN
+273 DLTHNYEN
-281 TTVTST
+281 TTVSST
-287 NKNFTCTLTP
+287 NKNFSCTLTP
-297 KADAPVVLSSADSR
+297 KSNTPIELSSASNR

-317 TRKTQY
+317 TRKSVY
-323 NEGQLVA
+323 DAGQLVA
-330 DGNNVKCHGAGF
+330 DGDAVKCHGAGF
-342 NVTDIASYEQFENG
+342 NTTDIASYEQFENG

-369 YNKGKKQYLKSTGNA
+369 YNKGKKQYLNSPGPNTGDRA
-384 ETNRVTFDASGT
+384 TFDATGT
-396 VFYMGS
+396 VYYMGS
-402 VSNGTFNLNTGNAD
+402 ESDGTFNLNLGNLGSAN
-416 SYVGSHNDAVVYLGG
+416 SYVGSHDKAVEISN
-431 WKGQYISVWTDAK
+431 KNFTGQYLSAWTNASS
-444 DHNSYKDP
+444 HNDP

-458 TSVDNADILAIGKAA
+458 TSVEDILTIGSAA
-473 FGKTTPERSYTENG
+473 FGKTTPERSYTEDG

-496 AAKASVSEATT
+496 AAKASVSAATT
-507 FAEMETRVKA
+507 FAEMETRVNA

-553 AEITCDTNGDVQA
+553 TEITCDTNGDVQV
-566 SVNGDLGI
+566 SVNGNLGI
-574 KRLRGTSAF
+574 KRLGGTSAF
-583 VPRLWQFKKTADG
+583 VPRLWKFEKAEDG
-596 KYNLLNAN
+596 KYNLLNVN
-604 TNSYVNVAS
+604 TKSYVNVAT

-624 AYTIYTTED
+624 AYEIYTTEY
-633 AFGDGYNATNDS
+633 AFGAGYNATNDS

-655 STGYKLLNA
+655 STGYKFLNA
-664 ANGYNYDTFEGVG
+664 ENGYNQDKFEGVA
-677 TWYGNADAGNYWQF
+677 TWYDNKDAGNYWQF

-706 TTLCLPFNVKLPEN
+706 TTLCLPFNVKLPEG

-733 EVLKLEEIT
+733 DVLKLTEIT
-742 NGIIPANEGVIL
+742 GIIPANQGVIL
-754 HNTSE
+754 QNTDA
-759 AEAANISLAI
+759 AEAVIKLTI
-769 TTDEATLTT
+769 TTEEATTLTD
-778 NKLKG
+778 NKLEG

-788 EGYTKLNNYV
+788 EGYTALSNYV
-798 LAAKNGAT
+798 LADKNGT
-806 AFYKANFTAITA
+806 TGFYKANFTSIAA

-829 GVQGVMMAFS
+829 NAQGVMMAFS

>member
-1 MMRRLPFPPAASLSA
+1 
-16 TDVAVTL
+16 
-23 SEKIIILK
+23 
-31 YRFMRKITYFLSL
+31 MRKITYFLSL

-64 LKSIEGSELTS
+64 LKSIGESELTS
-75 VDQIQDG
+75 VDDIQNG
-82 KTYVLMFTYR
+82 QTFVLLSTYNNRYLKFDMATKMLV
-92 GVYLQYN
+92 GVSNLDVN
-99 VLNGNWNGANTLS
+99 DNNASLS
-112 PDNKNSSLAVVTFHQ
+112 VVTFHKQ
-127 KKVDGDENTY
+127 MVEGNVY
-137 YTLEAA
+137 YTLEMPT
-143 DGYYFKN
+143 GYYFPVLN
-150 YSQGGQLGIEASES
+150 ANGFSLVQTRD
-164 PALFQVVSG
+164 ALFQIMAPTDIDPTASN
-173 GTETQGGAGN
+173 TEKEGAAQG
-183 GKTFFF
+183 KHCFF
-189 IKPKDGTDMTYM
+189 IKSKDSEAGNAY
-201 TLNTSN
+201 LSWNSGRVN
-207 VAIGFGKYGYAQV
+207 AFGFGAYGNARF

-273 DLTPNYVN
+273 DLTHSYEDTKVS
-281 TTVTST
+281 ST

-297 KADAPVVLSSADSR
+297 KENAPIELSSASSR

-323 NEGQLVA
+323 NAGQLVA
-330 DGNNVKCHGAGF
+330 DGDAVKCHGAGF
-342 NVTDIASYEQFENG
+342 NTTGIASYEQFENG

-369 YNKGKKQYLKSTGNA
+369 FNKGKQQYLKSTGNTEA
-384 ETNRVTFDASGT
+384 NQVTFDASGT

-416 SYVGSHNDAVVYLGG
+416 SYVGSHNGSVSTVNG
-431 WKGQYISVWTDAK
+431 WIGQYLSVWTDAK
-444 DHNSYKDP
+444 SHNSYKDP

-458 TSVDNADILAIGKAA
+458 TSVDNVEILAIGGAA

-496 AAKASVSEATT
+496 AAKASVSAATS
-507 FAEMETRVKA
+507 FADMETKVNA

-534 VNKGGYGTETEN
+534 VNCGAYGSESEGR
-546 YKKYLTT
+546 KKYLTT
-553 AEITCDTNGDVQA
+553 TEITCDINGYVQT

-574 KRLRGTSAF
+574 KRLEGTSAF
-583 VPRLWQFKKTADG
+583 VPRLWKFVKTEDG

-613 MLTKDNQDQKD
+613 MLTKDDQGQKD
-624 AYTIYTTED
+624 AYTIYTTDD
-633 AFGDGYNATNDS
+633 AFSSDADNVTNDK
-645 TTMFVMSSSK
+645 TTMFVISSSK
-655 STGYKLLNA
+655 ATGKTMLNA
-664 ANGYNYDTFEGVG
+664 ARGYGENEKSVDV
-677 TWYGNADAGNYWQF
+677 WDNSQKIDAGNYWQL
-691 IKVTEVPLTI
+691 IKVTTVPLTI

-706 TTLCLPFNVKLPEN
+706 TTLCLPFTVNLPEN
-720 SAVKAYYASAAAG
+720 STVKTYYASAAAG
-733 EVLKLEEIT
+733 DVLKLTEIT
-742 NGIIPANEGVIL
+742 DGIIPANEGVIL
-754 HNTSE
+754 QNTGD
-759 AEAANISLAI
+759 AQAAINLTI
-769 TTDEATLTT
+769 TTDEATLDG

-788 EGYTKLNNYV
+788 EGYTPKQNYV
-798 LAAKNGAT
+798 LAVGNKGIG
-806 AFYKANFTAITA
+806 FYKANFTAIPA
-818 NKAYLPVANVQ
+818 NKAYLPSENITNA
-829 GVQGVMMAFS
+829 QGVMMAFS

>member
-1 MMRRLPFPPAASLSA
+1 
-16 TDVAVTL
+16 
-23 SEKIIILK
+23 
-31 YRFMRKITYFLSL
+31 MRKITYFLSL

-64 LKSIEGSELTS
+64 LKSIDESELKS

-82 KTYVLMFTYR
+82 QTYVLMFTYR

-99 VLNGNWNGANTLS
+99 ALNGIWNGVNTLS
-112 PDNKNSSLAVVTFHQ
+112 PDDKNSSLAVVTFHQ

-150 YSQGGQLGIEASES
+150 YSQSGQLGIEASES

-173 GTETQGGAGN
+173 GTENAPAAEN
-183 GKTFFF
+183 GKGKSIFF
-189 IKPKDGTDMTYM
+189 IKPKDGTEMTYL

-207 VAIGFGKYGYAQV
+207 VAIGFGKYGFADV
-220 ALIPVTTEGTVTNY
+220 ALIPVTTEGKVTNY

-245 TLSTSTSRAWEGETA
+245 TLSTSTSRAWEGETV

-273 DLTPNYVN
+273 DLTHSYVN
-281 TTVTST
+281 TTVSST

-297 KADAPVVLSSADSR
+297 KSNTPIELSSASNR

-323 NEGQLVA
+323 DAGQLVA
-330 DGNNVKCHGAGF
+330 DGDAVKCHEAGF
-342 NVTDIASYEQFENG
+342 NTTAIASYEQFENG

-369 YNKGKKQYLKSTGNA
+369 FNKGKRQYLNSPGPNTGDKA
-384 ETNRVTFDASGT
+384 TFDATGT
-396 VFYMGS
+396 VYYMGS
-402 VSNGTFNLNTGNAD
+402 ESDGTFNLNLGSAN
-416 SYVGSHNDAVVYLGG
+416 SYVGSHSDGSVATG
-431 WKGQYISVWTDAK
+431 WKGKYLSAWTYASS
-444 DHNSYKDP
+444 HNDP

-458 TSVDNADILAIGKAA
+458 TSVDISEILAIGSAA

-496 AAKASVSEATT
+496 AAKASVSAATT
-507 FAEMETRVKA
+507 FAEMETRVNA

-553 AEITCDTNGDVQA
+553 AEITCDANGDVQA
-566 SVNGDLGI
+566 SVDGQSIGLAI
-574 KRLRGTSAF
+574 KRLGGTSAF
-583 VPRLWQFKKTADG
+583 VPRLWQFKKATDG

-604 TNSYVNVAS
+604 TNSYVNVVS

-624 AYTIYTTED
+624 AYEIYTTDD
-633 AFGDGYNATNDS
+633 AFGSGYNATNDS

-655 STGYKLLNA
+655 STGYKFLNA
-664 ANGYNYDTFEGVG
+664 ENGYNQDKFEGVA
-677 TWYGNADAGNYWQF
+677 TWYDNKDAGNYWQF

-706 TTLCLPFNVKLPEN
+706 TTLCLPFNVKLPEG
-720 SAVKAYYASAAAG
+720 SAVKAYYASQAAG
-733 EVLKLEEIT
+733 SVLKLEEIT
-742 NGIIPANEGVIL
+742 DGVIPANQGVIL
-754 HNTSE
+754 QNTDA
-759 AEAANISLAI
+759 AEANINLAI
-769 TTDEATLTT
+769 ITEEGTTLTD
-778 NKLKG
+778 NELEG

-788 EGYTKLNNYV
+788 AGYTAGTNYV
-798 LAAKNGAT
+798 LAEKNGKVG
-806 AFYKANFTAITA
+806 FYKASFTTIVA
-818 NKAYLPVANVQ
+818 NKAYLPQTNIQNA
-829 GVQGVMMAFS
+829 QGVMMAFS

-847 DNVNAAAPAAKKYYD
+847 DNVNAATATAKKYYD

-878 EDGQKVLF
+878 EDGQKVLL

>member
-1 MMRRLPFPPAASLSA
+1 
-16 TDVAVTL
+16 
-23 SEKIIILK
+23 
-31 YRFMRKITYFLSL
+31 
-44 CLLLLM
+44 
-50 GSTTALADDYTVKK
+50 
-64 LKSIEGSELTS
+64 
-75 VDQIQDG
+75 
-82 KTYVLMFTYR
+82 
-92 GVYLQYN
+92 
-99 VLNGNWNGANTLS
+99 
-112 PDNKNSSLAVVTFHQ
+112 
-127 KKVDGDENTY
+127 
-137 YTLEAA
+137 
-143 DGYYFKN
+143 
-150 YSQGGQLGIEASES
+150 
-164 PALFQVVSG
+164 
-173 GTETQGGAGN
+173 
-183 GKTFFF
+183 
-189 IKPKDGTDMTYM
+189 MTYM

-266 NYSTALF
+266 NYSIALF

-369 YNKGKKQYLKSTGNA
+369 YNKGKQQYLKSTGNTEA
-384 ETNRVTFDASGT
+384 NKVTFDASGT

-416 SYVGSHNDAVVYLGG
+416 SYVGSHNGSVYYLGG

-613 MLTKDNQDQKD
+613 MLTKDNQSQKD
-624 AYTIYTTED
+624 DYAIYTTENE
-633 AFGDGYNATNDS
+633 FGDGYDATNDK
-645 TTMFVMSSSK
+645 TTMFVISSSH
-655 STGYKLLNA
+655 STGYKFLNA
-664 ANGYNYDTFEGVG
+664 ANGYRQDTYEGVG
-677 TWYGNADAGNYWQF
+677 TWYDNTDAGNYWQF
-691 IKVTEVPLTI
+691 IKVTEIPLTI

-720 SAVKAYYASAAAG
+720 STVKAYYASAAAG
-733 EVLKLEEIT
+733 NVLKLEEIT
-742 NGIIPANEGVIL
+742 GGIIPANEGVIL
-754 HNTSE
+754 QNTDA
-759 AEAANISLAI
+759 AEAVINLTI
-769 TTDEATLTT
+769 TTEEATTIT
-778 NKLKG
+778 DNKLEG

-788 EGYTKLNNYV
+788 EGYTALNNYV
-798 LAAKNGAT
+798 LAEKNGT
-806 AFYKANFTAITA
+806 TGFYKANFTAITA

-829 GVQGVMMAFS
+829 NAQGVMMAFS
-839 FGDEVTGI
+839 FGNEVTGI
-847 DNVNAAAPAAKKYYD
+847 DNVNAAAPTAKKYYD

>member
-1 MMRRLPFPPAASLSA
+1 
-16 TDVAVTL
+16 
-23 SEKIIILK
+23 
-31 YRFMRKITYFLSL
+31 MRKITYFLSL

-64 LKSIEGSELTS
+64 LKSIDESELTS
-75 VDQIQDG
+75 VDQIKDG
-82 KTYVLMFTYR
+82 QKYVLMFTYR

-99 VLNGNWNGANTLS
+99 VLNGNWNGVNTLS
-112 PDNKNSSLAVVTFHQ
+112 PDDNNSSLAVVTFHQ
-127 KKVDGDENTY
+127 KTVEGDENTY

-143 DGYYFKN
+143 NGYYFKSYN
-150 YSQGGQLGIEASES
+150 QSDKLGIEASES
-164 PALFQVVSG
+164 PVLFQVVSG

-183 GKTFFF
+183 GKTFFY
-189 IKPKDGTDMTYM
+189 IKPKDGTEMTYM
-201 TLNTSN
+201 TLNTTN
-207 VAIGFGKYGYAQV
+207 VAIGYGNYGFAHV

-245 TLSTSTSRAWEGETA
+245 TLSTSTSRAWEGETP

-273 DLTPNYVN
+273 DLTHSYDN
-281 TTVTST
+281 TTVSST

-297 KADAPVVLSSADSR
+297 KSNTPIELSSASNR

-323 NEGQLVA
+323 DAGQLVA
-330 DGNNVKCHGAGF
+330 DGDAVKCHGADF
-342 NVTDIASYEQFENG
+342 NATDIASYEQFENG

-369 YNKGKKQYLKSTGNA
+369 FNKGKQQYLKSTGNKEA
-384 ETNRVTFDASGT
+384 NRVTFDASGT

-402 VSNGTFNLNTGNAD
+402 VSNGTFNLNTGNAN
-416 SYVGSHNDAVVYLGG
+416 SYVGSHNSSVFYLDG
-431 WKGQYISVWTDAK
+431 WKGQYLSVWTDAP
-444 DHNSYKDP
+444 SYKDP

-458 TSVDNADILAIGKAA
+458 TSVDNAEILAIGSAA
-473 FGKTTPERSYTENG
+473 FGKTTPERSYTEDG

-496 AAKASVSEATT
+496 DAKALVSAATT
-507 FAEMETRVKA
+507 FAEMETRVNA

-553 AEITCDTNGDVQA
+553 AEITCDTNGDVQS

-604 TNSYVNVAS
+604 TNSYVSVAS

-633 AFGDGYNATNDS
+633 AFGDDYNATNDS
-645 TTMFVMSSSK
+645 TTMFVMSSSN
-655 STGYKLLNA
+655 SEGYKLLNA
-664 ANGYNYDTFEGVG
+664 ANGYNDDTFEGVG
-677 TWYGNADAGNYWQF
+677 TWYGNTDAGNYWQF
-691 IKVTEVPLTI
+691 IKVTEVPLNI

-733 EVLKLEEIT
+733 DVLKLEEIT

-759 AEAANISLAI
+759 AEAANINLTI
-769 TTDEATLTT
+769 TTEEATLTE

-788 EGYTKLNNYV
+788 EGYDALSNYV

-806 AFYKANFTAITA
+806 GFYKAKFTAIVA

>member
-1 MMRRLPFPPAASLSA
+1 
-16 TDVAVTL
+16 
-23 SEKIIILK
+23 
-31 YRFMRKITYFLSL
+31 MRKITYFLSL

-75 VDQIQDG
+75 VDQIQNG
-82 KTYVLMFTYR
+82 QTYVLMFTYR

-99 VLNGNWNGANTLS
+99 VLNGNWSGVNTLS
-112 PDNKNSSLAVVTFHQ
+112 PDDKNSSLAVVTFHQ

-143 DGYYFKN
+143 NGYYFKSYN
-150 YSQGGQLGIEASES
+150 QSDKLGIEASES
-164 PALFQVVSG
+164 PTLFQVVSG
-173 GTETQGGAGN
+173 GTATQAGAGN
-183 GKTFFF
+183 GKTYFF

-201 TLNTSN
+201 TLNTTN

-273 DLTPNYVN
+273 DLTHSYDN
-281 TTVTST
+281 TTVSST

-297 KADAPVVLSSADSR
+297 KSNTPIELSSASNR

-317 TRKTQY
+317 TRKSVY
-323 NEGQLVA
+323 DAGQLVA
-330 DGNNVKCHGAGF
+330 DGDAVKCHEAGF
-342 NVTDIASYEQFENG
+342 NTTAIASYEQFENG

-369 YNKGKKQYLKSTGNA
+369 FNKGKQQYLKSTGNA
-384 ETNRVTFDASGT
+384 ETNRVTFDASGDATGT

-402 VSNGTFNLNTGNAD
+402 VSDGTFNLNTGNAD
-416 SYVGSHNDAVVYLGG
+416 SYVGSHNSSVSTVNG
-431 WKGQYISVWTDAK
+431 WMGQYISVWTDARY
-444 DHNSYKDP
+444 HNSYKDP

-458 TSVDNADILAIGKAA
+458 TSVDNAEILAIGSAA

-487 VLKKGCYDA
+487 VLNKGCYDE
-496 AAKASVSEATT
+496 AAKVSVSAATT
-507 FAEMETRVKA
+507 FAEMEKRVNA

-574 KRLRGTSAF
+574 KRLGGTSAF
-583 VPRLWQFKKTADG
+583 VPRLWQFKKAADG

-604 TNSYVNVAS
+604 TNSYVNIVS
-613 MLTKDNQDQKD
+613 MLTKDNQEQKD

-633 AFGDGYNATNDS
+633 AFGGGYNATNDH
-645 TTMFVMSSSK
+645 TTMFVMSSLNSN
-655 STGYKLLNA
+655 GYNFLNA
-664 ANGYNYDTFEGVG
+664 ANGYNDDTYEGVA
-677 TWYGNADAGNYWQF
+677 TWYGNTDAGNYWQF
-691 IKVTEVPLTI
+691 IKVTEVPLII

-706 TTLCLPFNVKLPEN
+706 TTLCLPFNVKLPEG

-733 EVLKLEEIT
+733 DVLNLTEIT
-742 NGIIPANEGVIL
+742 GGIIPANQGVIL
-754 HNTSE
+754 QNTSE
-759 AEAANISLAI
+759 TEAAINLTI
-769 TTDEATLTT
+769 TTDEATTLDG
-778 NKLKG
+778 NRLEG

-788 EGYTKLNNYV
+788 EGYAVKSNYV
-798 LAAKNGAT
+798 LADGKKGIG
-806 AFYKANFTAITA
+806 FYKANFTAITA

-829 GVQGVMMAFS
+829 NAQGVMMAFS
-839 FGDEVTGI
+839 FGNEVTGI

>member
-1 MMRRLPFPPAASLSA
+1 
-16 TDVAVTL
+16 
-23 SEKIIILK
+23 
-31 YRFMRKITYFLSL
+31 MRKITYFLSL

-64 LKSIEGSELTS
+64 IKSIDGSELTS
-75 VDQIQDG
+75 VDQIKDG
-82 KTYVLMFTYR
+82 QTYVLLFTYR

-143 DGYYFKN
+143 NDYYFKN
-150 YSQGGQLGIEASES
+150 YTQSGQLGIEASES
-164 PALFQVVSG
+164 PVLFQVVSG

-183 GKTFFF
+183 GKTFFY
-189 IKPKDGTDMTYM
+189 IKPKDGTEMTYM
-201 TLNTSN
+201 TLNTSD
-207 VAIGFGKYGYAQV
+207 VAIGFGNYGFAHV

-266 NYSTALF
+266 YSTALF
-273 DLTPNYVN
+273 DLTHNYES
-281 TTVTST
+281 TTVSST
-287 NKNFTCTLTP
+287 NKNFSCTLTP
-297 KADAPVVLSSADSR
+297 KSNTPIELSSASNR

-317 TRKTQY
+317 TRKSVY
-323 NEGQLVA
+323 DAGQLVA
-330 DGNNVKCHGAGF
+330 DGAAVKCHGAGF

-369 YNKGKKQYLKSTGNA
+369 FNKGKRQYLKSTGPNTGHRA
-384 ETNRVTFDASGT
+384 TFDATGT
-396 VFYMGS
+396 VYYMGS
-402 VSNGTFNLNTGNAD
+402 ESDGTFNLNLGSLGSAN
-416 SYVGSHNDAVVYLGG
+416 SYVGSHDKAVEISN
-431 WKGQYISVWTDAK
+431 KNFTGQYLSAWTDASS
-444 DHNSYKDP
+444 HNDP

-458 TSVDNADILAIGKAA
+458 TSVEDVLALGRAA
-473 FGKTTPERSYTENG
+473 FGKTPERSYTENG

-496 AAKASVSEATT
+496 AAKASVSAATT
-507 FAEMETRVKA
+507 FADMETSVNA
-517 AAANV
+517 ASANV

-574 KRLRGTSAF
+574 KRLGGTSAF
-583 VPRLWQFKKTADG
+583 VPRLWKFEKTEDG
-596 KYNLLNAN
+596 KYNLLNVN

-613 MLTKDNQDQKD
+613 MLTKDNQGQKD
-624 AYTIYTTED
+624 AYEIYTTED
-633 AFGDGYNATNDS
+633 AFGGGYNATNDS

-664 ANGYNYDTFEGVG
+664 ANGYNYDTYEGVA
-677 TWYGNADAGNYWQF
+677 TWYGNTDAGNYWQF
-691 IKVTEVPLTI
+691 IKVTAVPLTI

-720 SAVKAYYASAAAG
+720 STVKAYYASAAAG
-733 EVLKLEEIT
+733 AVLKLTEIT
-742 NGIIPANEGVIL
+742 GIIPANQGVIL
-754 HNTSE
+754 QNTGD
-759 AEAANISLAI
+759 AEAVINLII
-769 TTDEATLTT
+769 TTDEATTLTG
-778 NKLKG
+778 NKLVG

-788 EGYTKLNNYV
+788 DGYDALSNYV
-798 LAAKNGAT
+798 LAEKNGT
-806 AFYKANFTAITA
+806 TGFYKAKFTAITA

-829 GVQGVMMAFS
+829 NAQGVMMAFS

>member
-1 MMRRLPFPPAASLSA
+1 
-16 TDVAVTL
+16 
-23 SEKIIILK
+23 
-31 YRFMRKITYFLSL
+31 MRKITYFLSL

-64 LKSIEGSELTS
+64 LKSIGESELTS
-75 VDQIQDG
+75 VDQIEDG

-99 VLNGNWNGANTLS
+99 ALNGNWNGINTLS
-112 PDNKNSSLAVVTFHQ
+112 PDDNNSSLAVITFH
-127 KKVDGDENTY
+127 KKTVEGDDNTY

-143 DGYYFKN
+143 NGYYFKN
-150 YSQGGQLGIEASES
+150 YSQSGQLGIEASES

-173 GTETQGGAGN
+173 GTENAPAAAEN
-183 GKTFFF
+183 GKGKSIFF
-189 IKPKDGTDMTYM
+189 IKPKDGTDMTYL
-201 TLNTSN
+201 TLNTTN
-207 VAIGFGKYGYAQV
+207 VAIGFGKYGYADV

-273 DLTPNYVN
+273 DLTHSYEN
-281 TTVTST
+281 TTVSST

-297 KADAPVVLSSADSR
+297 KSNTPIELSSASNR

-323 NEGQLVA
+323 DAGQLVA
-330 DGNNVKCHGAGF
+330 DGDAVKCHGAGF
-342 NVTDIASYEQFENG
+342 NATDIASYEQFENG

-369 YNKGKKQYLKSTGNA
+369 YNKGKRQYLNSPGTGTGNKA
-384 ETNRVTFDASGT
+384 TFNATGT
-396 VFYMGS
+396 VYFMGS
-402 VSNGTFNLNTGNAD
+402 ESDGTFNLNLGTVN
-416 SYVGSHNDAVVYLGG
+416 SYAGSHNGGSAATG
-431 WKGQYISVWTDAK
+431 WKGQYLSAWTDAK
-444 DHNSYKDP
+444 SHNDP

-458 TSVDNADILAIGKAA
+458 TSVDIAEILTIGSAA

-496 AAKASVSEATT
+496 AAKASVSAATT
-507 FAEMETRVKA
+507 FAEMETRVNA

-574 KRLRGTSAF
+574 KRLGGNSAF
-583 VPRLWQFKKTADG
+583 VPRLWKFEKTADG

-604 TNSYVNVAS
+604 TNSYVSVAS
-613 MLTKDNQDQKD
+613 MLTKDNQSQKD
-624 AYTIYTTED
+624 AYEIYTTEST
-633 AFGDGYNATNDS
+633 FGGGYNATNDS
-645 TTMFVMSSSK
+645 TTMFVMSSSN
-655 STGYKLLNA
+655 SNGYKFLNA
-664 ANGYNYDTFEGVG
+664 ANGYNLDTYEGVA
-677 TWYGNADAGNYWQF
+677 TWYDNTDAGNYWQF

-706 TTLCLPFNVKLPEN
+706 TTLCLPFNVKLPEGT
-720 SAVKAYYASAAAG
+720 AVKAYYASAAAG
-733 EVLKLEEIT
+733 DVLKLTEIT
-742 NGIIPANEGVIL
+742 GIIPANEGVIL
-754 HNTSE
+754 QNTNKSE
-759 AEAANISLAI
+759 VANINLTI
-769 TTDEATLTT
+769 TAEEATLTD

-788 EGYTKLNNYV
+788 EGYDALSNYV
-798 LAAKNGAT
+798 LADKNGT
-806 AFYKANFTAITA
+806 TGFYKAKFTAITA

-829 GVQGVMMAFS
+829 NAQGVMMAFS
-839 FGDEVTGI
+839 FGNEVTGI
-847 DNVNAAAPAAKKYYD
+847 DNVNATAPAAKKYYD